1 MRFATYE
8 CIILFAIP
16 EAILSVFSDVDL
28 ALTGN
33 GGQVR
38 VAALRRLSTIPTQR
52 PTSSVFGAAISPGP
66 SLVRQHKNWTE
77 LDLAQALRSGRDV
90 EIGNILAF
98 LIDMPIEA
106 VTHALDS
113 EDSRY
118 LLLLG
123 RALNFS
129 WSTNVSLLQLRQKR
143 FGRENLDA
151 LQIEELG
158 QWYDLQRRDR
168 AERAVRFMRVRLWAR
183 PTAQKT

>member
-1 MRFATYE
+1 MTSSGVVMPARTSRQ
-8 CIILFAIP
+8 P
-16 EAILSVFSDVDL
+16 SSLSTRSP
-28 ALTGN
+28 
-33 GGQVR
+33 
-38 VAALRRLSTIPTQR
+38 LRRATW
-52 PTSSVFGAAISPGP
+52 AISPGP
-66 SLVRQHKNWTE
+66 SLVRQNKNWTE
-77 LDLAQALRSGRDV
+77 LDLAHALRSGRDV

-143 FGRENLDA
+143 LGRENFDA

-168 AERAVRFMRVRLWAR
+168 AERAVRFIRVRLWAR